1 MQSSVSVEKAEAGR
15 GDLIT
20 AVAGIVYGTGRADI
34 TSFKYPNSDDGTG
47 NGMVLQSF
55 FFNPTYSTINVPL
68 PKGHIKKI
76 AMVAVSHGSS
86 DEAKTM
92 KRAFL
97 RQFLKTAI
105 VEENAP
111 DTNVEEELAEVDR
124 LSDDQ
129 LKERFDFELSADRSS
144 TSDCPLSD
152 WANTLLVNYL
162 TAFIGLK
169 DDSFVL
175 QPEDYES
182 ECESESED
190 ESESESEC
198 AVNYKWRGWC

>member
-1 MQSSVSVEKAEAGR
+1 
-15 GDLIT
+15 
-20 AVAGIVYGTGRADI
+20 
-34 TSFKYPNSDDGTG
+34 
-47 NGMVLQSF
+47 
-55 FFNPTYSTINVPL
+55 
-68 PKGHIKKI
+68 
-76 AMVAVSHGSS
+76 
-86 DEAKTM
+86 M

-182 ECESESED
+182 ECESECES

-198 AVNYKWRGWC
+198 